1 MKKKIYVN
9 PLTPDQGY
17 KIEITGKKKIKKTLK
32 NQFLINQMYKN
43 KKIIIKKT

>member
-1 MKKKIYVN
+1 VKKKDLCQPVN
-9 PLTPDQGY
+9 PDQGY